1 MAVVCSGYTSE
12 EGSARPSYSNIW
24 MNRRCNR
31 SISNLTYLIGSKM
44 TTSIRSKTSPEW
56 DFRDVVQYTNLYRCV
71 ASVGG
76 EQCRNSVGRDKE
88 DKARR
93 IIKESGIPQ
102 QQRSRSLARYTLC
115 HVHSTSMGQ
124 EAVDYWCRV
133 LQSDASIMAKALS
146 SDCPMFWNSFKK
158 LQAQKAG
165 LIAEESRLIQKV
177 KERSPQEAEKQEIWI
192 RREDTD
198 RRMQLSQWKVDEIC
212 HQRKQEQWEKE
223 RVEHDERRRQWK
235 KEGLDYEEEQLQ
247 REREC
252 TEHEEKRRKWK
263 KEGLDYEKEQR
274 QREEERRDHEKM
286 CDQWKKK
293 HHHLISMRRQWDKE
307 RRFHAKRLSQWE
319 NKRRHHEEHPRQ
331 ELAKCR
337 HLEHGSLHKQKLEHS
352 TTTPGE
358 ADHERIR
365 HQAPCQHE
373 NENRYTGTRAGVA
386 LQSERDGRICIGT
399 VQLGRTEETQA
410 GDTTSQ
416 ASMDAWR
423 RFTQVWDV
431 LGSLSADFNG
441 QDSSVLSP
449 WPNKASM
456 RLLHSKANTGG
467 GLENIIR
474 TPFWDR
480 HGLGTSMRR
489 LSPDGCDGRGLWKVA
504 HFGQSVKKQ
513 IREIAGAGH
522 TTE

>member
-1 MAVVCSGYTSE
+1 
-12 EGSARPSYSNIW
+12 
-24 MNRRCNR
+24 MNEQTVQ
-31 SISNLTYLIGSKM
+31 SQHIKPNLTYLISLKM
-44 TTSIRSKTSPEW
+44 TTSIRSTTSPEW

-71 ASVGG
+71 ATVGG

-93 IIKESGIPQ
+93 IIKESGKPQ

-115 HVHSTSMGQ
+115 HVHSHSMGQ

-146 SDCPMFWNSFKK
+146 SDCPTFWNSFKR

-165 LIAEESRLIQKV
+165 LIAEESRLIREV
-177 KERSPQEAEKQEIWI
+177 KERSRQEAEKQEI
-192 RREDTD
+192 RTRCEDTD
-198 RRMQLSQWKVDEIC
+198 RRTQLLQWKDDEIC
-212 HQRKQEQWEKE
+212 HQRKQDQWEKE
-223 RVEHDERRRQWK
+223 RVEHEERRWRWG
-235 KEGLDYEEEQLQ
+235 KEGLDYEEEQRQ
-247 REREC
+247 RERER
-252 TEHEEKRRKWK
+252 TEHEERRRQWK

-274 QREEERRDHEKM
+274 QREEELRDHKKM

-293 HHHLISMRRQWDKE
+293 HHDHKKMCDQWERKHHHWISMRRQWDKE

-319 NKRRHHEEHPRQ
+319 NKRRHHKEHPRQ

-337 HLEHGSLHKQKLEHS
+337 HLEHEPLLKQKMEHS
-352 TTTPGE
+352 ITAPGE

-373 NENRYTGTRAGVA
+373 NENRYTETRAGVA
-386 LQSERDGRICIGT
+386 LQSEQDGRICIGT
-399 VQLGRTEETQA
+399 IQLGRTEETQA

-416 ASMDAWR
+416 ASMHAWR

-441 QDSSVLSP
+441 QDSSVLRP

-456 RLLHSKANTGG
+456 RLLHSKANTED
-467 GLENIIR
+467 GLKNIIR
-474 TPFWDR
+474 TPFQDR
-480 HGLGTSMRR
+480 HDLGTSMRR

-513 IREIAGAGH
+513 IREMAGAGH
-522 TTE
+522 ATG

>member
-1 MAVVCSGYTSE
+1 
-12 EGSARPSYSNIW
+12 
-24 MNRRCNR
+24 
-31 SISNLTYLIGSKM
+31 M

-71 ASVGG
+71 ATVGG

-88 DKARR
+88 YKAKR
-93 IIKESGIPQ
+93 IIKESGEPQ

-115 HVHSTSMGQ
+115 HVHSPSMGQ
-124 EAVDYWCRV
+124 EAVDYWYRV

-146 SDCPMFWNSFKK
+146 SDCPMFWNSFKR

-165 LIAEESRLIQKV
+165 LIAEESRLIREV
-177 KERSPQEAEKQEIWI
+177 KERSRQEAEEQEI
-192 RREDTD
+192 RT
-198 RRMQLSQWKVDEIC
+198 K
-212 HQRKQEQWEKE
+212 K
-223 RVEHDERRRQWK
+223 RVEREERRWQWQ
-235 KEGLDYEEEQLQ
+235 KEGLDYEEEQRQRQ
-247 REREC
+247 RER
-252 TEHEEKRRKWK
+252 TEHEERRRQWK

-274 QREEERRDHEKM
+274 QREEERRDHKKM

-293 HHHLISMRRQWDKE
+293 HHHWISVRRQWDKE
-307 RRFHAKRLSQWE
+307 RLFHAKRLSQWE

-331 ELAKCR
+331 ELAKCH
-337 HLEHGSLHKQKLEHS
+337 HLEHEPLHKQKMEHS
-352 TTTPGE
+352 TTAPGE

-373 NENRYTGTRAGVA
+373 NENRDTETRAGVA
-386 LQSERDGRICIGT
+386 LQSEQDGRICIGT

-410 GDTTSQ
+410 GDTISQ
-416 ASMDAWR
+416 ASMHAWR
-423 RFTQVWDV
+423 RVTQVWDV

-456 RLLHSKANTGG
+456 RLLHSKANTED
-467 GLENIIR
+467 GLKNIIR
-474 TPFWDR
+474 TPFWDK
-480 HGLGTSMRR
+480 HDLGTGMRR

-513 IREIAGAGH
+513 IREMAGAGH
-522 TTE
+522 TTG

>member
-1 MAVVCSGYTSE
+1 
-12 EGSARPSYSNIW
+12 
-24 MNRRCNR
+24 MNRRCNS
-31 SISNLTYLIGSKM
+31 SISNLTCLISLKM
-44 TTSIRSKTSPEW
+44 TTPIRSKTSPDW

-71 ASVGG
+71 ATVGG

-88 DKARR
+88 YKARR
-93 IIKESGIPQ
+93 IIKESGEPQ

-115 HVHSTSMGQ
+115 HVHSPSMGQ

-133 LQSDASIMAKALS
+133 LQSDAPIMAKALS
-146 SDCPMFWNSFKK
+146 SDCLMFWNSFKR
-158 LQAQKAG
+158 LQAQKAD
-165 LIAEESRLIQKV
+165 LLAEESQLIREV
-177 KERSPQEAEKQEIWI
+177 KERSRQEAEEQEIRT

-198 RRMQLSQWKVDEIC
+198 RRMQLQWKIDEIC
-212 HQRKQEQWEKE
+212 HQRKQDQWEKE
-223 RVEHDERRRQWK
+223 LVEREVRRWQWEKEGLDYEEEQRQRKRERTEHEESRRQWK
-235 KEGLDYEEEQLQ
+235 KEGLDYE
-247 REREC
+247 
-252 TEHEEKRRKWK
+252 K
-263 KEGLDYEKEQR
+263 KQR
-274 QREEERRDHEKM
+274 QREKERRDHKKM

-293 HHHLISMRRQWDKE
+293 HHHWISMRRQWDKE

-337 HLEHGSLHKQKLEHS
+337 HLEHEPLHKQKMDHS
-352 TTTPGE
+352 TTAPGE

-373 NENRYTGTRAGVA
+373 NENRYPETRAGVA
-386 LQSERDGRICIGT
+386 HQSEQDGRICIGT
-399 VQLGRTEETQA
+399 VQLGRNEETQA
-410 GDTTSQ
+410 GDTISQ
-416 ASMDAWR
+416 ASMHAWR

-456 RLLHSKANTGG
+456 RLLHSKANTED
-467 GLENIIR
+467 GLKNIIR
-474 TPFWDR
+474 TSFWDR
-480 HGLGTSMRR
+480 QDLGTNMRR

-513 IREIAGAGH
+513 IREMAGAGD
-522 TTE
+522 TTG

>member
-1 MAVVCSGYTSE
+1 
-12 EGSARPSYSNIW
+12 
-24 MNRRCNR
+24 
-31 SISNLTYLIGSKM
+31 M

-71 ASVGG
+71 ATVGG

-88 DKARR
+88 YKAKR
-93 IIKESGIPQ
+93 IIKESGEPQ

-115 HVHSTSMGQ
+115 HVHSPSMGQ
-124 EAVDYWCRV
+124 EAVDYWYRV

-146 SDCPMFWNSFKK
+146 SDCPMFWNSFKR

-165 LIAEESRLIQKV
+165 LIAEESRLIREV
-177 KERSPQEAEKQEIWI
+177 KERSRQEAEEQEI
-192 RREDTD
+192 RT
-198 RRMQLSQWKVDEIC
+198 K
-212 HQRKQEQWEKE
+212 K
-223 RVEHDERRRQWK
+223 RVEREERRWQWQ
-235 KEGLDYEEEQLQ
+235 KEGLDYEEEQRQRQ
-247 REREC
+247 RER
-252 TEHEEKRRKWK
+252 TEHEERRRQWK

-274 QREEERRDHEKM
+274 QREEERRDHKKM

-293 HHHLISMRRQWDKE
+293 HHHWISVRRQWDKE
-307 RRFHAKRLSQWE
+307 RLFHAKRLSQWE

-331 ELAKCR
+331 ELAKCH
-337 HLEHGSLHKQKLEHS
+337 HLEHEPLHKQKMEHS
-352 TTTPGE
+352 TTAPGE

-373 NENRYTGTRAGVA
+373 NENRDTETRAGVA
-386 LQSERDGRICIGT
+386 LQSEQDGRICIGT

-410 GDTTSQ
+410 GDTISQ
-416 ASMDAWR
+416 ASMHAWR

-456 RLLHSKANTGG
+456 RLLHSKANTED
-467 GLENIIR
+467 GLKNIIR
-474 TPFWDR
+474 TPFWDK
-480 HGLGTSMRR
+480 HDLGTSMRR

-513 IREIAGAGH
+513 IREMAGAGH
-522 TTE
+522 TTG

>member
-1 MAVVCSGYTSE
+1 
-12 EGSARPSYSNIW
+12 

-31 SISNLTYLIGSKM
+31 SISNLTYLISLKM
-44 TTSIRSKTSPEW
+44 TTFIPSKTSPEW

-71 ASVGG
+71 ATVRG
-76 EQCRNSVGRDKE
+76 EQCRNSFGRDKE
-88 DKARR
+88 DRARR
-93 IIKESGIPQ
+93 IIKESGKPQ
-102 QQRSRSLARYTLC
+102 QQRSRSLARYTLF
-115 HVHSTSMGQ
+115 HMHSPSIGQ

-146 SDCPMFWNSFKK
+146 SDCPMFWNSFKR

-165 LIAEESRLIQKV
+165 LITEESRLIREV
-177 KERSPQEAEKQEIWI
+177 KERSRQEAEKQEIRT

-198 RRMQLSQWKVDEIC
+198 RRIQLFQWKVDEIC
-212 HQRKQEQWEKE
+212 HQRKQDQWEKE
-223 RVEHDERRRQWK
+223 RVEREERRWQW
-235 KEGLDYEEEQLQ
+235 E
-247 REREC
+247 
-252 TEHEEKRRKWK
+252 

-274 QREEERRDHEKM
+274 QRQEERRDHKKM

-293 HHHLISMRRQWDKE
+293 HHHWISMRRQWDKE

-319 NKRRHHEEHPRQ
+319 NKRRHHEERPRQ

-337 HLEHGSLHKQKLEHS
+337 HLEHGPLHKQKMEHS
-352 TTTPGE
+352 TTAPGE

-373 NENRYTGTRAGVA
+373 NENASVA

-467 GLENIIR
+467 GLENIIG

-522 TTE
+522 TTG